1 MKIRNFLKKIITLS
15 LAAMLVMGMGVTA
28 FAAEP
33 TSPKLP
39 EWLPEDA
46 PTPDPN
52 SEVSIVHFYIN
63 ENGETVV
70 YNPETDP
77 IPYSTAYG
85 DAGTAAIYWVN
96 KSQIYWGITSY
107 TGGIMF
113 FSGDVSTTAGGY
125 YPLVDIEF
133 DGSASGNIM
142 DVTTKKGSNKAT
154 LTGVMVDAKGVSFT
168 APDVS
173 STLYVN

>member
-1 MKIRNFLKKIITLS
+1 MRKFLKKIITLS
-15 LAAMLVMGMGVTA
+15 ITVMLVMGMGVTA

-46 PTPDPN
+46 PAPDPN

-63 ENGETVV
+63 DDGETVV

-113 FSGDVSTTAGGY
+113 FSGDVTTSAGGY

-173 STLYVN
+173 ASLYVN

>member
-33 TSPKLP
+33 TSSKLP

-46 PTPDPN
+46 PAPDPN

-96 KSQIYWGITSY
+96 KSQIYWGVTSY
-107 TGGIMF
+107 TGGIMV
-113 FSGDVSTTAGGY
+113 FSGDVTVSTGGF
-125 YPLVDIEF
+125 YPIVDVEF

-154 LTGVMVDAKGVSFT
+154 LTGVMIDAKGVSFT

-173 STLYVN
+173 STLTVN

>member
-1 MKIRNFLKKIITLS
+1 MRKFLKKIITLS
-15 LAAMLVMGMGVTA
+15 IAMMLVMGMGVTA

-46 PTPDPN
+46 PAPDPN

-63 ENGETVV
+63 DDGETVV

-96 KSQIYWGITSY
+96 RSQIYWGIKSY

-113 FSGDVSTTAGGY
+113 FSGDVTTSAGGY

-173 STLYVN
+173 SSLYVN